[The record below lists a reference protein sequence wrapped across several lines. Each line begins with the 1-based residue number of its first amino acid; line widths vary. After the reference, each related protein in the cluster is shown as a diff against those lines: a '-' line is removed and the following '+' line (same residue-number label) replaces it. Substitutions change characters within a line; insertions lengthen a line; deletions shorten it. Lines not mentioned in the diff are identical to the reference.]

1 MTDRPKRKGCRGCLL
16 LVLLAVLAVAAFYGP
31 VVKDFWDRG
40 ILQTYLFPQKKR
52 AYSGDSM
59 ANLKA
64 QHTAMMLYHESEGQ
78 FPEASG
84 WMDAISN
91 YLRTADMDK
100 EQSLKKLKRPDLANA
115 PDAYGYAMN
124 DAAGA
129 KYKDDIPNP
138 AQTPLTF
145 ESRDTGWNAHGDP
158 KTAPKG
164 SQAVSVEGGILRL

>member
-1 MTDRPKRKGCRGCLL
+1 MGERPKRRGCRGCLL
-16 LVLLAVLAVAAFYGP
+16 LGLLAAVAVVAFYGP

-40 ILQTYLFPQKKR
+40 ILQTYLFPQRKR
-52 AYSGDSM
+52 EYSGDSI

-100 EQSLKKLKRPDLANA
+100 EQSLKKLRRPDLAGRQ
-115 PDAYGYAMN
+115 DAYGYAMN

-129 KYKDDIPNP
+129 QYKDDIPDP
-138 AQTPLTF
+138 AKTPLTF
-145 ESRDTGWNAHGDP
+145 ESADTAWNAHGDP
-158 KTAPKG
+158 EAAPKG
-164 SQAVSVEGGILRL
+164 SQAISVEGGILRL